1 VIEAGKRLLAA
12 VPTLF
17 AVITVVFLILHVLP
31 GDPAAVLLGGAP
43 STPSVVRSLRQQ
55 LGLNASLLD
64 QYWRYLRGLA
74 TGNLGTSYVTDQPV
88 THMIAQALPS
98 TLELAGTAL
107 VISMMAG
114 TALGILSAVRARTW
128 VDGLVRVASQ
138 VGVSVPSFWSG
149 ILLVLVFS
157 VRLRWFP
164 SVGGGGVRGLVLPA
178 VTLSFVGTALLSR
191 IVRTSV
197 LETMGQPFVL
207 QLHAKGLRPAAV
219 YLRHVLRGGLLASL
233 TATALLLAEMLVGT
247 VIIETVFSR
256 QGIGRLL
263 VTSISAKDLPVVQGI
278 ILIIAVLYILLN
290 AAVDL
295 SYPLIDPRLRGERA
309 RSGAR
314 HVDAA

>member
-43 STPSVVRSLRQQ
+43 STPSVIRSLRQQ
-55 LGLNASLLD
+55 LGLNASLPD

-98 TLELAGTAL
+98 TLELAGTAV
-107 VISMMAG
+107 VISMGAG

-128 VDGLVRVASQ
+128 VDGLVRVVSQ

-164 SVGGGGVRGLVLPA
+164 SVGGGGVSGLVLPA

-191 IVRTSV
+191 IVRASV

-219 YLRHVLRGGLLASL
+219 YLRHVLRSGLIASL
-233 TATALLLAEMLVGT
+233 TTTGLLLAEMLAGT
-247 VIIETVFSR
+247 VVIETVFSR

-263 VTSISAKDLPVVQGI
+263 VTSISSKDLPVVQGI
-278 ILIIAVLYILLN
+278 ILLIAVLYILLN
-290 AAVDL
+290 VAVDL
-295 SYPLIDPRLRGERA
+295 SYPLIDPRLRGERV
-309 RSGAR
+309 RSRAG